1 MADISKI
8 KLPNGTTYNIKDNR
22 LPGATSSDE
31 NKVVTVDGSG
41 NYIVAEPQLDGTSA
55 YVTNT
60 TLYIATGIQNGDGV
74 GY

>member
-1 MADISKI
+1 MADVSSI
-8 KLPNGTTYNIKDNR
+8 KLPNGTTYNIKDKR
-22 LPGATSSDE
+22 LPSATSSDE

-60 TLYIATGIQNGDGV
+60 TLYIATGIQNGDEV
-74 GY
+74 EY